1 MSHLNISF
9 ADRGMMP
16 SSLFRDSESISISK
30 SWLPS
35 MVCVLP
41 DPVCPYAMM
50 HTLYLFSE
58 HTISSIKCWKIH
70 TASSACLNDNKHCWL
85 HIEVKQKYIV
95 LILAIHHAQ
104 EQYILALRATDEV
117 VAALYWITERQ
128 QKARPSPESVGSI
141 TSRYSGNDPTLL
153 SRRGGTRH
161 SGGSR
166 GGARGRSLFLD
177 QREVKTPAPPP
188 FFYLSV

>member
-1 MSHLNISF
+1 MPTNATRFFSPLHRIFHIRIIDWNRERRLWMSHLNISF

-104 EQYILALRATDEV
+104 DQYILALRATDEV

-128 QKARPSPESVGSI
+128 KLKENYRKMQ
-141 TSRYSGNDPTLL
+141 N
-153 SRRGGTRH
+153 
-161 SGGSR
+161 
-166 GGARGRSLFLD
+166 
-177 QREVKTPAPPP
+177 
-188 FFYLSV
+188 

>member
-85 HIEVKQKYIV
+85 HIEEIQVLV
-95 LILAIHHAQ
+95 LILAIRHAQ
-104 EQYILALRATDEV
+104 DKIILALRATDEV
-117 VAALYWITERQ
+117 VAALYWVATRQ
-128 QKARPSPESVGSI
+128 EKARPSPESVGSI
-141 TSRYSGNDPTLL
+141 TSRYSGNDPTLH
-153 SRRGGTRH
+153 SRREGTRQTQE
-161 SGGSR
+161 SGGK
-166 GGARGRSLFLD
+166 F
-177 QREVKTPAPPP
+177 EPIK
-188 FFYLSV
+188 SVQNVA

>member
-1 MSHLNISF
+1 MVLHKIKGICSYSLRFYETKALIEIFILHSCVNISWVLGLPNKMFDKTWELYILVKSRLMRQELFSPLHGILYIRIINWNRARKLWMSHLNISF

-58 HTISSIKCWKIH
+58 HTISSIKCSKIH
-70 TASSACLNDNKHCWL
+70 TASSACLNDNKHYWL
-85 HIEVKQKYIV
+85 HIE
-95 LILAIHHAQ
+95 
-104 EQYILALRATDEV
+104 DN
-117 VAALYWITERQ
+117 
-128 QKARPSPESVGSI
+128 
-141 TSRYSGNDPTLL
+141 YS
-153 SRRGGTRH
+153 S
-161 SGGSR
+161 
-166 GGARGRSLFLD
+166 
-177 QREVKTPAPPP
+177 
-188 FFYLSV
+188 